1 MKKLVL
7 SLLLMSFAASG
18 AFAQKPK
25 VAEDDSTRCLAITK
39 KGTQC
44 RLERIEGKDYCSVHI
59 ANDPTVEQCKAKTNS
74 GKQCTRAA
82 KKDGL
87 CKQHYNKQ
95 NGIST
100 RH

>member
-18 AFAQKPK
+18 IYAQKPK
-25 VAEDDSTRCLAITK
+25 VAEDNSTRCLAITK

-44 RLERIEGKDYCSVHI
+44 RLERIEGKDYCSIHI
-59 ANDPTVEQCKAKTNS
+59 ANDPTVEQCKATTQKGT
-74 GKQCTRAA
+74 QCTRAA

-87 CKQHYNKQ
+87 CKQHYNKKH
-95 NGIST
+95 GIT
-100 RH
+100 N